1 VQIPII
7 KTVKS
12 KEQGIKIAQELILR
26 NISPET
32 VLFLSGGSTP
42 KPLYQAL
49 LQEKNLKLGAAA
61 IVDERFGKLMHDD
74 SNEKM
79 IAETGLINFLKKQNI
94 RFYKVLEDKEIDET
108 TKDYDETVR
117 FLLYQFK
124 RSIGILGIGEDGHI
138 AGLPAK
144 SQISNLKS
152 QMESAFVKS
161 VNDFPGA
168 SKERITMTVLA
179 LSMLDQIIV
188 LAFGKE
194 KKKALKKML
203 EEGPI
208 EEIPAR
214 FLTQKGIAEKTTII
228 TDQKI

>member
-1 VQIPII
+1 MQFPTI

-12 KEQGIKIAQELILR
+12 KERGIEIAQELILQ

-42 KPLYQAL
+42 KPLYDAL
-49 LQEKNLKLGAAA
+49 LQKENLKLGAAA
-61 IVDERFGKLMHDD
+61 IVDERFGKPMHNN

-79 IAETGLINFLKKQNI
+79 IAETGLINSFKKQNI
-94 RFYKVLEDKEIDET
+94 RFYGVLEDKDFEET
-108 TKDYDETVR
+108 AKDYDETVR

-124 RSIGILGIGEDGHI
+124 KSIGVLGIGEDGHI

-144 SQISNLKS
+144 FQISNFKS
-152 QMESAFVKS
+152 QMKS
-161 VNDFPGA
+161 NLVTSIHDFPGM
-168 SKERITMTVLA
+168 SKERITMTFLA
-179 LSMLDQIIV
+179 LSMLDLIIV

-203 EEGPI
+203 KEGSL

-214 FLTQKGIAEKTTII
+214 FLAQEEIAKKTIVI